1 MVIRERMMIVE
12 RMINDMLQ
20 SLDVTNPDMSQIEML
35 EEELYEMKTVV
46 SWLNNEWNAKK
57 KTYVE
62 DGVQYVKLINWTPF
76 NFRFVRLHLD
86 LIHLDGKRDVVIAE
100 TGEWPARSERK
111 MYFDKLFPD
120 GVQLKGEV
128 EMVEFEI
135 ER

>member
-12 RMINDMLQ
+12 RMINDMLR

-46 SWLNNEWNAKK
+46 SWLNNEWNVEK

-62 DGVQYVKLINWTPF
+62 NGVQYVKLINWTPF
-76 NFRFVRLHLD
+76 NFRFVRLHLEM
-86 LIHLDGKRDVVIAE
+86 IWPNGKNDSMIAE

-111 MYFDKLFPD
+111 VCFEKLFPEGTVLKAD
-120 GVQLKGEV
+120 GL
-128 EMVEFEI
+128 MVEFEI